1 MNSWIVSCNVQ
12 KPELQYVTTFYK
24 HYQDNFSERALVG
37 KQTIKMVEK
46 TGYVLKLVS
55 NALILAVIFQVG
67 LSIPRS

>member
-12 KPELQYVTTFYK
+12 KPELHYFTTFYK
-24 HYQDNFSERALVG
+24 HYQDNFSERAFVG
-37 KQTIKMVEK
+37 RQTIKNGQE
-46 TGYVLKLVS
+46 TGYVLKIVS